1 MPLMHSFSV
10 KESIRKRYRG
20 INMVSIVSSIIG
32 TVLLLTVAVM
42 EVLLIAGLPLGE
54 FTMGGRHKVLPPMYR
69 VFAAFS
75 IILQLFGAAMLLQGS
90 GLMNRWFAGNVIK
103 IICFVFAGFFA
114 INTVMNLISPSKK
127 EKYVMTPLAAV
138 EACCFAITAFL
149 M

>member
-1 MPLMHSFSV
+1 MIST
-10 KESIRKRYRG
+10 I
-20 INMVSIVSSIIG
+20 SSITG
-32 TVLLLTVAVM
+32 AVLLLAVAVM

-69 VFAAFS
+69 AFAASS
-75 IILQLFGAAMLLQGS
+75 IILQLFGAAMILQGG
-90 GLMNRWFAGNVIK
+90 GLMKMWFAVKVTK

-114 INTVMNLISPSKK
+114 VNTVMNLISPSKK
-127 EKYVMTPLAAV
+127 EKYVMTPLAAI